1 MDYSSFNMNSIT
13 KYLWKSTFL
22 NEDVCILGIGFG
34 SFFFIK
40 NRKLYKHQTSA
51 YPANMGGYTDKK

>member
-1 MDYSSFNMNSIT
+1 MNSIT